1 MESTLRRLPL
11 SELSGKQ
18 FDVIV
23 VGGGITGAGV
33 AQDAASRGL
42 SVLLLE
48 KGDFASGTS
57 SKSTKL
63 IHGGLRYLENL
74 QFGVV
79 YESVTE
85 RIVQER
91 IAPHMVQWLP
101 FVIPAYR
108 QNFFSNLK
116 WEAGLWVYDGMAGL
130 IGKRFHKRIKLGEI
144 AKLCPGIRAQGLS
157 GGLLYWDCRTD
168 DARHTLDVIR
178 SAAQFGCVTRNY
190 TKVTSFV
197 RDRGDVR
204 GVEVVD
210 ALTGEGSVKIRGKV
224 VVNCTGVWSQKTQ
237 ELSGK
242 ADSGVT
248 SAKGAIHVEPAKGAI
263 HVEPAKGVH
272 FTIKRERLPLEC
284 ALLVPTG
291 DGRFCFA
298 FPWYDTILIG
308 TTDTP
313 YKGDFDRVTVE
324 DEEEQYI
331 LDAVNRQFPNLKL
344 TAADVTGKFAGLRP
358 LISDSKKAGGTT
370 KSTKV
375 SRKHS
380 LKLSEDGLITIAGG
394 KLTTYRPMAAETVD
408 LVALQLR
415 LDGIEAGPCV
425 TETLMLGG
433 WDGEVRNMEHIKE
446 VFRQMASRVKISAAT
461 ADVLLQMYG
470 RRAMEVAELVS
481 EYPELAEPISA
492 AHPYILAQVVYAV
505 GCESAVT
512 LEDVLARRIRLTI
525 TDAEQAK
532 ASAEKVS
539 QLMARLLGW
548 DDATRQRMVAV
559 FIASVL

>member
-1 MESTLRRLPL
+1 MENSLRRLPL

-91 IAPHMVQWLP
+91 IAPHMVHWLP

-108 QNFFSNLK
+108 QNFLSNLK
-116 WEAGLWVYDGMAGL
+116 WEAGLWVYDSMAGL
-130 IGKRFHKRIKLGEI
+130 LGKRFHKRIKLDEI
-144 AKLCPGIRAQGLS
+144 AKLCPGIRAEGLR
-157 GGLLYWDCRTD
+157 GGLLYYDCRTD

-178 SAAQFGCVTRNY
+178 SAAQFGCITRNY
-190 TKVTSFV
+190 TKVVSFV

-210 ALTGEGSVKIRGKV
+210 ALTGEGSVKIHGKV

-242 ADSGVT
+242 ANV
-248 SAKGAIHVEPAKGAI
+248 AVAPAKGALF
-263 HVEPAKGVH
+263 VSPAKGALFVSPAKGVH

-313 YKGDFDRVTVE
+313 YKGDFDNVTVE

-331 LDAVNRQFPNLKL
+331 LAAVNRQFPNLKL
-344 TAADVTGKFAGLRP
+344 TSADVTGKFAGLRP
-358 LISDSKKAGGTT
+358 LISDAKAQGGT
-370 KSTKV
+370 TKV

-408 LVALQLR
+408 LVAFKLR

-425 TETLMLGG
+425 TENLMLGG
-433 WDGEVRNMEHIKE
+433 WDGEVRNMEHIKD
-446 VFRQMASRVKISAAT
+446 VFRQMAGRVRISAAT

-470 RRAMEVAELVS
+470 RRAMEVAEFVS

-539 QLMARLLGW
+539 QLMAKLLGW
-548 DDATRQRMVAV
+548 DDSTRQRMVTEFV
-559 FIASVL
+559 ASVL

>member
-1 MESTLRRLPL
+1 MDESYLRRLQL

-91 IAPHMVQWLP
+91 IAPHMVHWLP

-144 AKLCPGIRAQGLS
+144 AKLCPGIRAEGLR
-157 GGLLYWDCRTD
+157 GGLLYYDCRTD

-178 SAAQFGCVTRNY
+178 SAAKFGCVTRNY
-190 TKVTSFV
+190 TKVISFV

-210 ALTGEGSVKIRGKV
+210 ALTGEGSVKIHGKV

-242 ADSGVT
+242 ANV
-248 SAKGAIHVEPAKGAI
+248 AVA
-263 HVEPAKGVH
+263 PAKGVH

-313 YKGDFDRVTVE
+313 FKGDFDNITVE
-324 DEEEQYI
+324 DEEVQYI

-370 KSTKV
+370 KV
-375 SRKHS
+375 S
-380 LKLSEDGLITIAGG
+380 LSCCP
-394 KLTTYRPMAAETVD
+394 R
-408 LVALQLR
+408 
-415 LDGIEAGPCV
+415 
-425 TETLMLGG
+425 
-433 WDGEVRNMEHIKE
+433 
-446 VFRQMASRVKISAAT
+446 
-461 ADVLLQMYG
+461 
-470 RRAMEVAELVS
+470 
-481 EYPELAEPISA
+481 
-492 AHPYILAQVVYAV
+492 
-505 GCESAVT
+505 
-512 LEDVLARRIRLTI
+512 
-525 TDAEQAK
+525 
-532 ASAEKVS
+532 
-539 QLMARLLGW
+539 
-548 DDATRQRMVAV
+548 
-559 FIASVL
+559 

>member
-1 MESTLRRLPL
+1 MDNSSLYRLPL
-11 SELSGKQ
+11 SQLSGRQ

-63 IHGGLRYLENL
+63 IHGGLRYLANF

-85 RIVQER
+85 RIVQGR
-91 IAPHMVQWLP
+91 IAPHMVHWLP
-101 FVIPAYR
+101 FIIPRYK
-108 QNFFSNLK
+108 QNFLNNIK

-130 IGKRFHKRIKLGEI
+130 VGKHFHKRIKVGEI
-144 AKLCPGIRAQGLS
+144 TRLCPGIRADGLG
-157 GGLLYWDCRTD
+157 GGLLYYDCRTD
-168 DARHTLDVIR
+168 DARHTLEVIR
-178 SAAQFGCVTRNY
+178 SAAQHGCVTRNY
-190 TKVTSFV
+190 TRVTSFL

-204 GVEVVD
+204 GVEVAD
-210 ALTGEGSVKIRGKV
+210 ALTGETGVKIYGKV
-224 VVNCTGVWSQKTQ
+224 VVNATGVWTQKTQ
-237 ELSGK
+237 ELSGQ
-242 ADSGVT
+242 ANVSV
-248 SAKGAIHVEPAKGAI
+248 APAKGVL

-272 FTIKRERLPLEC
+272 FTIKRERLPIQC

-291 DGRFCFA
+291 ADGRFCFA
-298 FPWYDTILIG
+298 VPWYDSVLIG

-313 YKGDFDRVTVE
+313 FKGDFDRLTVE
-324 DEEEQYI
+324 DEEVAYI
-331 LDAVNRQFPNLKL
+331 LDAVNKQFPGVNL

-358 LISDSKKAGGTT
+358 LISDSKAGGGT
-370 KSTKV
+370 TKV

-380 LKLSEDGLITIAGG
+380 LKLSDDGLITIAGG

-408 LVALQLR
+408 LVALQLE
-415 LDGIEAGPCV
+415 LDGVKAGPCV
-425 TETLMLGG
+425 TEKLMLGG
-433 WDGEVRNMEHIKE
+433 WDAEVRNLETVKE
-446 VFRQMASRVKISAAT
+446 VFRAMAERVKIPAAT
-461 ADVLLQMYG
+461 ADVLVQMYG

-481 EYPELAEPISA
+481 EYPELAEPVSA
-492 AHPYILAQVVYAV
+492 SHPYILAQVVYAV
-505 GCESAVT
+505 GYESAVT
-512 LEDVLARRIRLTI
+512 LEDVLARRIRISI
-525 TDAEQAK
+525 TDAEEAK
-532 ASAEKVS
+532 ASAQKVS
-539 QLMARLLGW
+539 NLMAKMLGW
-548 DDATRQRMVAV
+548 DDATRQRMVTD

>member
-1 MESTLRRLPL
+1 MDESYLRRLPL

-91 IAPHMVQWLP
+91 IAPHMVHWLP

-144 AKLCPGIRAQGLS
+144 AKLCPGIRADGLS
-157 GGLLYWDCRTD
+157 GGLLYYDCRTD

-178 SAAQFGCVTRNY
+178 SAAKYDCVTRNY
-190 TKVTSFV
+190 TRVIGFV
-197 RDRGDVR
+197 RDRGKVR

-210 ALTGEGSVKIRGKV
+210 ALTGEASVNIHGKV

-242 ADSGVT
+242 ANV
-248 SAKGAIHVEPAKGAI
+248 AVA
-263 HVEPAKGVH
+263 PAKGVH
-272 FTIKRERLPLEC
+272 FTIKSERLPLQC

-298 FPWYDTILIG
+298 VPWYDTILIG

-313 YKGDFDRVTVE
+313 FKGDFDNITVE
-324 DEEEQYI
+324 DEEVQYI

-370 KSTKV
+370 KV

-408 LVALQLR
+408 MVASQLR

-433 WDGEVRNMEHIKE
+433 WDGEVRNLEHVKD
-446 VFRQMASRVKISAAT
+446 VFRQMASRVRISAAT

-470 RRAMEVAELVS
+470 RRAMDVAEYVS
-481 EYPELAEPISA
+481 EYPELAQPISA

-505 GCESAVT
+505 VCESAVT
-512 LEDVLARRIRLTI
+512 LDDVLARRIRLTI

-548 DDATRQRMVAV
+548 DDATRQRMVTEFV
-559 FIASVL
+559 ASVL

>member
-1 MESTLRRLPL
+1 MDESYLRRLPL
-11 SELSGKQ
+11 SELSDKQ

-91 IAPHMVQWLP
+91 IAPHMVHWLP

-144 AKLCPGIRAQGLS
+144 AKLCPGIRADGLS
-157 GGLLYWDCRTD
+157 GGLLYYDCRTD

-178 SAAQFGCVTRNY
+178 SAAKHDCVTRNY
-190 TKVTSFV
+190 TKVVGFV
-197 RDRGDVR
+197 RDRGKVR

-210 ALTGEGSVKIRGKV
+210 ALTGECSVKIHGKV

-242 ADSGVT
+242 ANV
-248 SAKGAIHVEPAKGAI
+248 AVA
-263 HVEPAKGVH
+263 PAKGVH
-272 FTIKRERLPLEC
+272 FTIKSDRLPLQC

-298 FPWYDTILIG
+298 VPWYDTILIG

-313 YKGDFDRVTVE
+313 FKGDFDNIRVE
-324 DEEEQYI
+324 DEEVQYI

-370 KSTKV
+370 KV

-408 LVALQLR
+408 MVASQLR
-415 LDGIEAGPCV
+415 LDGIEANPCV

-433 WDGEVRNMEHIKE
+433 WDGEVRNLEHVKD
-446 VFRQMASRVKISAAT
+446 VFRQMASRVRISAAT

-470 RRAMEVAELVS
+470 RRAMDVAEYVS
-481 EYPELAEPISA
+481 EYPELAQPISA

-505 GCESAVT
+505 VCESAVT

-548 DDATRQRMVAV
+548 DDATRQRMVTEFV
-559 FIASVL
+559 ASVL

>member
-1 MESTLRRLPL
+1 MDESYLRRLPL
-11 SELSGKQ
+11 SELSDKQ

-91 IAPHMVQWLP
+91 IAPHMVHWLP

-144 AKLCPGIRAQGLS
+144 AKLCPGIRADGLS
-157 GGLLYWDCRTD
+157 GGLLYYDCRTD

-178 SAAQFGCVTRNY
+178 SAAKHDCVTRNY
-190 TKVTSFV
+190 TKVVGFV
-197 RDRGDVR
+197 RDRGKVR

-210 ALTGEGSVKIRGKV
+210 ALTGEGSVKIHGKV

-242 ADSGVT
+242 ANV
-248 SAKGAIHVEPAKGAI
+248 AVA
-263 HVEPAKGVH
+263 PAKGVH
-272 FTIKRERLPLEC
+272 FTIKSERLPLQC

-298 FPWYDTILIG
+298 VPWYDTILIG

-313 YKGDFDRVTVE
+313 FKGDFDNITVE
-324 DEEEQYI
+324 DEEVQYI

-370 KSTKV
+370 KV

-408 LVALQLR
+408 MVASQLR
-415 LDGIEAGPCV
+415 LDGIEANPCV

-433 WDGEVRNMEHIKE
+433 WDGEVRNLEHVKD
-446 VFRQMASRVKISAAT
+446 VFRQMASRVRISAAT

-470 RRAMEVAELVS
+470 RRAMDVAEYVS
-481 EYPELAEPISA
+481 EYPELAQPISA

-505 GCESAVT
+505 VCESAVT
-512 LEDVLARRIRLTI
+512 LDDVLARRIRLTI

-548 DDATRQRMVAV
+548 GDATRQRMVTEFV
-559 FIASVL
+559 ASVL

>member
-1 MESTLRRLPL
+1 MENSLRRLPL

-91 IAPHMVQWLP
+91 IAPHMVHWLP

-144 AKLCPGIRAQGLS
+144 AKLCPGIRADGLR

-178 SAAQFGCVTRNY
+178 SAAKFGCVTRNY
-190 TKVTSFV
+190 TKVVSFV

-210 ALTGEGSVKIRGKV
+210 ALTGEGSVKIHGKV

-242 ADSGVT
+242 ANVSV
-248 SAKGAIHVEPAKGAI
+248 A
-263 HVEPAKGVH
+263 PAKGVH

-331 LDAVNRQFPNLKL
+331 LAAVNRQFPNLKL
-344 TAADVTGKFAGLRP
+344 TSADVTGKFAGLRP
-358 LISDSKKAGGTT
+358 LISDSKTVGGT

-433 WDGEVRNMEHIKE
+433 WDGEVRNMEHIKD
-446 VFRQMASRVKISAAT
+446 VFRQMAGRVKISAAT

-470 RRAMEVAELVS
+470 RRAMEVAEFVS

-548 DDATRQRMVAV
+548 DDATRQRMVAAFV
-559 FIASVL
+559 ASVL